1 MKLSLEC
8 LKTAPLHLRQSSN
21 FFIWWYARSSTFH
34 AILILEPL
42 WLLCRVRK
50 CLVPLM
56 KSSNVQF
63 AWKQSKRGTGINSIE
78 KHSSSMVI
86 FSSHQSSSVWW
97 LCPAAMP
104 SMMLVSPPGWAKLQI
119 VHCAGFLLN
128 IGKWWGLCWW
138 LRTASPR
145 SLLDG

>member
-50 CLVPLM
+50 CPVPLM

-63 AWKQSKRGTGINSIE
+63 AWKQWKRGTGIENTHHHILITLFHHQFDDSALLPRLPWCLCHRLAGQSCKLSIVQVFYLILENSG
-78 KHSSSMVI
+78 
-86 FSSHQSSSVWW
+86 
-97 LCPAAMP
+97 A
-104 SMMLVSPPGWAKLQI
+104 
-119 VHCAGFLLN
+119 
-128 IGKWWGLCWW
+128 WWGLCWW